1 MGYLDPGLF
10 GILSQIGVAI
20 LLVLVTAFALF
31 SKSIKKFFAKIF
43 KKDESGSED
52 KPKSWPNPFLI

>member
-43 KKDESGSED
+43 KKNESGSED
-52 KPKSWPNPFLI
+52 KPKS

>member
-1 MGYLDPGLF
+1 MGYIDPGLL

-20 LLVLVTAFALF
+20 LLVLVSAFALF

-43 KKDESGSED
+43 KKEMPGSED
-52 KPKSWPNPFLI
+52 KPKS

>member
-20 LLVLVTAFALF
+20 LLVFVTAFAFF

-43 KKDESGSED
+43 KKKDSGTENE
-52 KPKSWPNPFLI
+52 PKS